1 MAHLLSSDIFPIF
14 LPPSASMLLINRV
27 FSLLSAKV
35 YHTETLVMLGLA
47 CLYAVLYKSWLNF
60 QKRVEQSKLKRLVG
74 CRPAVGYPHRERILG
89 LDLLWILMKSLRNHR
104 FLEKT
109 REIVYQGRNTIEYL
123 ALGNIA
129 IITIE
134 PENVKTILSLKFQD
148 FGLGKPRKQSL
159 RPLFGDGIFNVDGMM
174 WNVSCDFF
182 DNWDGTELMTYK

>member
-1 MAHLLSSDIFPIF
+1 
-14 LPPSASMLLINRV
+14 
-27 FSLLSAKV
+27 
-35 YHTETLVMLGLA
+35 MLGLA
-47 CLYAVLYKSWLNF
+47 CLYAVLYKSWLSF
-60 QKRVEQSKLKRLVG
+60 QKGVNHRKLKRLVG
-74 CRPAVGYPHRERILG
+74 CQPAVGYPHRERILG

-123 ALGNIA
+123 ALGNKA

-134 PENVKTILSLKFQD
+134 PENVKTILSLKFRD

-182 DNWDGTELMTYK
+182 HD